1 MSLAKPLA
9 KIQALYTPSNG
20 SITNQIWYVLAAVV
34 MTSLNRSQDIPQVYE
49 AVEKTVYADDKDKQD
64 TEKSKVLLRMREGIF
79 KSFVIIGYPKI
90 INSLQALN
98 TGVSTQ
104 VLSKMPS
111 TPIRTESSWND
122 IIKQRERGQHLFD
135 TIYER
140 HSKKVQ
146 ENMYT
151 AYPDLG
157 QAAIHQ
163 LYGPV
168 LAESSVISAKETS
181 LIMVAGLM
189 LQDVPAQLKGHRY
202 GALHHGATQQDLE
215 RLEIMVD
222 IIARHYNV

>member
-1 MSLAKPLA
+1 MSSRSSILFKLSIQQHQAKYYRKCRQHRLG
-9 KIQALYTPSNG
+9 KRVTFLKSQRCSWFLLY
-20 SITNQIWYVLAAVV
+20 
-34 MTSLNRSQDIPQVYE
+34 
-49 AVEKTVYADDKDKQD
+49 
-64 TEKSKVLLRMREGIF
+64 
-79 KSFVIIGYPKI
+79 
-90 INSLQALN
+90 
-98 TGVSTQ
+98 
-104 VLSKMPS
+104 
-111 TPIRTESSWND
+111 RTELSWND
-122 IIKQRERGQHLFD
+122 ISKQRERGQHLFD

-146 ENMYT
+146 DNMYT

-222 IIARHYNV
+222 IIARHYKV

>member
-1 MSLAKPLA
+1 MDRSSILFKLS
-9 KIQALYTPSNG
+9 IQAYQP
-20 SITNQIWYVLAAVV
+20 
-34 MTSLNRSQDIPQVYE
+34 
-49 AVEKTVYADDKDKQD
+49 KC
-64 TEKSKVLLRMREGIF
+64 
-79 KSFVIIGYPKI
+79 YPKCRQRRLGKRVSDI
-90 INSLQALN
+90 LQR
-98 TGVSTQ
+98 VSQ
-104 VLSKMPS
+104 ILMISY
-111 TPIRTESSWND
+111 RTESSWND